1 MTAKRYLIVVPPL
14 AGHVNPTLAI
24 GRALMAASHEVAW
37 VGCGVRVRALLPHDL
52 KLIPLDD
59 NEIIDVNAGWL
70 ERAQSVS
77 GLESFKFFY
86 EDFLVP
92 LAHAM
97 MPGVK
102 AAITSFKPDV
112 MLCDQQALAGPIAA
126 RTANIPWATLAT
138 TSAAVFNPIVQ
149 FPKVKEWMVE
159 TLGKVQDAY
168 GLERWERPD
177 LSPALVLILSTHE
190 LVGLDK
196 EVPGNFQFVGPSLR
210 EEGELVPFP
219 WQSLQSARKKVYLS
233 LGTINAERS
242 ANFYAKVKQAF
253 ANKDILVIISAPPEM
268 LGEIPENFI
277 VQKMIPQLELL
288 KRVDAVIFHGGHNT
302 FCETLMQGLPSVVAP
317 IKDDQP
323 VIAEQLVR
331 SGAGLRLH
339 FERMKSA
346 DLYMATQRIL
356 EEPEFRAAARRV
368 QETLVA
374 SGGSRRAAELLID
387 LSLRAR
393 KERVVEAGF

>member
-1 MTAKRYLIVVPPL
+1 MAATRYLIVVPPL

-24 GRALMAASHEVAW
+24 GRALIAAGNEVAW
-37 VGCGVRVRALLPHDL
+37 VGCGVRVRALLPRDL
-52 KLIPLDD
+52 QLIPLDD
-59 NEIIDVNAGWL
+59 DQIVDVNAEWL
-70 ERAQSVS
+70 RRAQSVS

-86 EDFLVP
+86 EEFLVP

-97 MPGVK
+97 VPGVR
-102 AAITSFKPDV
+102 AAVASFKPDV
-112 MLCDQQALAGPIAA
+112 MLCDQQALAGSVVA
-126 RTANIPWATLAT
+126 RLEHIPWATLAT

-159 TLGKVQDAY
+159 MLGRVQDVY
-168 GLERWERPD
+168 DLPRWERPD

-196 EVPGNFQFVGPSLR
+196 DVPHNFQFVGPSLR
-210 EEGELVPFP
+210 EEGEIVPFP
-219 WQSLQSARKKVYLS
+219 WHDLQESRKKVYLS
-233 LGTINAERS
+233 LGTINADRS

-253 ANKDILVIISAPPEM
+253 ADKDIQLIISAPPEM
-268 LGEIPENFI
+268 LGDIPANFI

-288 KRVDAVIFHGGHNT
+288 KSVDAVIFHGGHNT
-302 FCETLMQGLPSVVAP
+302 FCETLMQGLPAVVAP

-346 DLYMATQRIL
+346 DLYAATQRVL
-356 EEPEFRAAARRV
+356 EEPEFKAAARRV
-368 QETLVA
+368 QKTLIA
-374 SGGSRRAAELLID
+374 SGGSQKAAEYLMG
-387 LSLRAR
+387 LSRTA
-393 KERVVEAGF
+393 KNHADTMATV